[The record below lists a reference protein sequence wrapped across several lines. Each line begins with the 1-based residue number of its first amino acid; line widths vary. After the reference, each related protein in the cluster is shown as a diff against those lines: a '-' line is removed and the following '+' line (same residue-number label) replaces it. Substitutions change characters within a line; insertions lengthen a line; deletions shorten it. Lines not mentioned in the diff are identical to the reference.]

1 MFFQVQFSGS
11 QCCVEPPLS
20 VEASESIYSCCHNRI
35 ELGLEK
41 RDPWELNPLFVHMEE
56 NSLVPVGNMYLENLY
71 DRFFEILESLCL
83 RA

>member
-1 MFFQVQFSGS
+1 MFCQGRFSGS
-11 QCCVEPPLS
+11 HCCVEPPLS

-56 NSLVPVGNMYLENLY
+56 NSLVPVGNMYLEYLY
-71 DRFFEILESLCL
+71 DRFFEILESLSL